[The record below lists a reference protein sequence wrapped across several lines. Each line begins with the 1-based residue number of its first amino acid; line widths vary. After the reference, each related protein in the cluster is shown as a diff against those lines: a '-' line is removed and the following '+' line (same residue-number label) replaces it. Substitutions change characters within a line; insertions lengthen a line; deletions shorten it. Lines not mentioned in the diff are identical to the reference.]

1 MNEEPEPDQ
10 LIQEPKPYY
19 SVTYWLVYT
28 VVIFVVIAL
37 LGALG
42 TPHLIRSKK
51 KSYQSEAIS
60 NSKLLS
66 LALYEFDS
74 NFGSY
79 PNDETIKEVNE
90 AFPNHGYDL
99 SGTSSNAAFRQL
111 LAAGILK
118 NEEIIQKGKCNFAY
132 VANQSTSGN
141 PNRPIL
147 LSPVIPG
154 TNKFNSKDG
163 IILVLKIDNSVSSY
177 KIGKAGEIYD
187 NDGLDILSASHPI
200 WKGKAPDIR
209 YPE

>member
-1 MNEEPEPDQ
+1 MNEDQQRHEPPT
-10 LIQEPKPYY
+10 KPTRFKVIFYY
-19 SVTYWLVYT
+19 SVGTITLIIT
-28 VVIFVVIAL
+28 L
-37 LGALG
+37 LL
-42 TPHLIRSKK
+42 LINPPLL
-51 KSYQSEAIS
+51 YVNPAIIERA
-60 NSKLLS
+60 NSKGNAVQLS

-141 PNRPIL
+141 SSRPIL

-187 NDGLDILSASHPI
+187 NDGLDILSTSHPI